1 MFIDVLDYKEDFEIL
16 EIKGIEFSGNLNIG
30 DQLFE
35 DGSRELDWI
44 KNMSSLLKLNKTNIK
59 FDYIDL
65 TDIYNVV
72 IGNNSDLRQKL
83 NIAINTINSNEG
95 YDKMTGYIDV
105 RTKSHPVVSLQ

>member
-1 MFIDVLDYKEDFEIL
+1 M
-16 EIKGIEFSGNLNIG
+16 
-30 DQLFE
+30 FE

-72 IGNNSDLRQKL
+72 IGYKNIIIKIGNNSDLRQKL

>member
-1 MFIDVLDYKEDFEIL
+1 M
-16 EIKGIEFSGNLNIG
+16 
-30 DQLFE
+30 FE

-72 IGNNSDLRQKL
+72 IGYKNIIIKIGNNSDLRQKL

-95 YDKMTGYIDV
+95 YNKMTGYIDV